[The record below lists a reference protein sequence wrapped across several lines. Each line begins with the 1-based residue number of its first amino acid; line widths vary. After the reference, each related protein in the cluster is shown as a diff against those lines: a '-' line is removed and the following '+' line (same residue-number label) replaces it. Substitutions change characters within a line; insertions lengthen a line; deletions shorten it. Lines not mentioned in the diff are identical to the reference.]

1 MLTAERTLYSAQQS
15 QIAVQLIDQ
24 DNIVTLY
31 KVLGGSL
38 SDRTAPIG

>member
-1 MLTAERTLYSAQQS
+1 VLTAERTLYSAQQS
-15 QIAVQLIDQ
+15 LIAVQLIAQ

-38 SDRTAPIG
+38 ADRTGRT